1 VIRRVFLVA
10 VLAGLTLSAP
20 AAARPALKMIWGPS
34 VLPNG
39 QSAFPTYRQLG
50 VDVYQIQLAWSATA
64 PTRPANPTDPADPAY
79 RWPAPL
85 DQAVASAQASGIQV
99 CILVRGSP
107 AWANG
112 GRDASW
118 APEDPNDFARFLTAA
133 GRHYPAVRH
142 WMIWGEPTRP
152 GNFQPMPKNRKTGPR
167 RYAKLLDAAYGAL
180 KKVSRRNVV
189 IGGDTWTLGLVTPP
203 DFLRWMKLPNGRP
216 PRLDLWGHNPFTV
229 RFPDL
234 RKRTYYPGLRD
245 ISDIDTFEH
254 EIRRV
259 YHRSKPLWLS
269 EFTVSSDQ
277 GNRAFNYAVSRA
289 DQARWLSA
297 AFRLVNRVR
306 YVAGLG
312 WYDLLDEAPTVPEHL
327 TTGLMTFDGQP
338 KPAFSAYQHAP

>member
-1 VIRRVFLVA
+1 
-10 VLAGLTLSAP
+10 
-20 AAARPALKMIWGPS
+20 
-34 VLPNG
+34 
-39 QSAFPTYRQLG
+39 
-50 VDVYQIQLAWSATA
+50 
-64 PTRPANPTDPADPAY
+64 
-79 RWPAPL
+79 
-85 DQAVASAQASGIQV
+85 
-99 CILVRGSP
+99 
-107 AWANG
+107 
-112 GRDASW
+112 
-118 APEDPNDFARFLTAA
+118 
-133 GRHYPAVRH
+133 
-142 WMIWGEPTRP
+142 MIWGEPTRP

-297 AFRLVNRVR
+297 AFRLVNRVP